1 MVNPRFGGILV
12 EPFHFNL
19 RERIRILLSDCM
31 GNPFLA
37 HPRIFIVYDEISIA
51 KMLSVILQMHLFDAI
66 PYADPQVALEAARAA
81 PPEYLISD
89 IVMQGMTGIEL
100 AILLEREIP
109 GCKVLLCSGQ
119 PEAPELIRKAKEA
132 GHSFSFLQKPVHPT
146 KLVEALK
153 GL

>member
-1 MVNPRFGGILV
+1 MSNAF
-12 EPFHFNL
+12 
-19 RERIRILLSDCM
+19 S
-31 GNPFLA
+31 A
-37 HPRIFIVYDEISIA
+37 HPRIFIVDDELSIA

-66 PYADPQVALEAARAA
+66 PYADPQAALEAARAA

-89 IVMQGMTGIEL
+89 IAMQGMTGIDL
-100 AILLEREIP
+100 AILLKREIP
-109 GCKVLLCSGQ
+109 SCKVLLFSGQ
-119 PEAPELIRKAKEA
+119 PEAPELIRKAKED